1 MIVDAHKINYE
12 PTELCHIMNRHGSD
26 KSLGWHNYTLV
37 YNELLKSIKS
47 DALNIFELGIGI
59 INSGASLR
67 GWKNYFDKA
76 NVYGADILHEALFT
90 EHRIETFQCDQLS
103 KKSIDSLWD
112 NFKKVQFDFII
123 EDGLHTYDANIS
135 FFENSIHKVKKGC
148 YYIIED
154 VLVSEIDRYEQY
166 FKNCKLTFNDYQI
179 LNLHN
184 PGNTMD
190 NVLVIIKK

>member
-1 MIVDAHKINYE
+1 MIIDPQYISYE
-12 PTELCHIMNRHGSD
+12 PTELCQIMHKHGSD
-26 KSLGWHNYTLV
+26 KALGWHNYTLV
-37 YNELLKSIKS
+37 YNELLHSIKS
-47 DALNIFELGIGI
+47 DALNIFELGIGT

-67 GWKNYFDKA
+67 GWKEYFDKA
-76 NVYGADILHEALFT
+76 NVYGADILHEALFI
-90 EHRIETFQCDQLS
+90 EHRIQTFQCDQLS
-103 KKSIDSLWD
+103 KKSIDALWD

-135 FFENSIHKVKKGC
+135 FFENSFHKLKKGC

-166 FKNCKLTFNDYQI
+166 FKNCKLTFNEYQI

-184 PGNTMD
+184 PGNNMD